1 MAISPDSAVK
11 RQDGSLHLAPSDAA
25 VGTPLSNVPSDVAFT
40 GANVGTPLQATPTAH
55 VGTPLNANPT
65 GGVGT
70 PLAVTATGGPAP
82 SQAWNQTKYEIEHQ
96 AYLDEVT
103 PRNLMIACTALLG
116 VLILISHPRFLARLF
131 SSVHRR
137 KAARAEAASR
147 PAYAFDMETAKVLAT
162 HQQLQAAATRER
174 VVAGGDLDR
183 GWILK
188 KGSAGRRAHV
198 GGADAVFANDDNDPF
213 ASASHDP
220 NAPMNVLLSPPPHIV
235 PLASRLPFARWL
247 EAAPFSRLPSFAAT
261 RANVMTIT
269 VIVIYIFFCV
279 FALAYQSRVLPPKK
293 GHGYGNDFQRSGLVA
308 MSQIPVA
315 IALGVRG
322 NIIGLTVGKGYD
334 RLRIFHKVVG
344 RIVFIGSLLH
354 TVLYMHKFY
363 KLGKLASMSAQPIM
377 IYGYVAFAG
386 ACLLVVSSLPVFR
399 RAMYSTF
406 QQCHFLGVLAM
417 LVGLGLHVPIA
428 KPWMIASAAI
438 YAFSMVM
445 SAFKT
450 RFARAE
456 LVAVGGC
463 TTTLI
468 TIPEL
473 TTGWRA
479 GQHVRLRVFG
489 IGVSKIFEAHPFTI
503 ASAPDSGGLVLMA
516 KAVGDWTE
524 ALYELAASGEGA
536 QRDTSDPELGVW
548 KRRAMVMVEGPYGGL
563 GHTLPTSF
571 SSLILMA
578 GGSGITHSLA
588 LAQDI
593 IQRSPSGV
601 VAARTVDLVWVVRVE
616 QTARAILP
624 SITALVSQARAWERK
639 ALAARK
645 RRKDV
650 AMPTALRVHIFV
662 TRVPHSS
669 PLTLVPGGHDRY
681 SREKAPKLHPS
692 SHGHGRSD
700 SADSTSDN
708 GETVDAHA
716 WRSNDGHGSSDGGHG
731 NDIELEKYADWSDEG
746 HGHVNVVYTQAQ
758 TAERGQVGTDVPID
772 NMTAWPAGG
781 AASRPAP
788 APATAAEK
796 ERADWLVRNASIGKV
811 AMLRARR
818 TDPNE
823 PMSSLTAYRGRP
835 EVSSILCSVIDESIS
850 RHGRVMTE
858 PSGVFVSACGPE
870 HLVNDSRDAVRGVAP
885 WKRTAVG
892 GVDFE
897 SEFFG
902 F

>member
-1 MAISPDSAVK
+1 M
-11 RQDGSLHLAPSDAA
+11 
-25 VGTPLSNVPSDVAFT
+25 
-40 GANVGTPLQATPTAH
+40 
-55 VGTPLNANPT
+55 
-65 GGVGT
+65 
-70 PLAVTATGGPAP
+70 
-82 SQAWNQTKYEIEHQ
+82 
-96 AYLDEVT
+96 
-103 PRNLMIACTALLG
+103 
-116 VLILISHPRFLARLF
+116 
-131 SSVHRR
+131 HRK

-162 HQQLQAAATRER
+162 HQQLQLQETRER

-198 GGADAVFANDDNDPF
+198 GGADAAFASENDLDPF

-220 NAPMNVLLSPPPHIV
+220 NSPMNVMLSPPPHI
-235 PLASRLPFARWL
+235 AAMEGRLPFARFL
-247 EAAPFSRLPSFAAT
+247 EAAPFSRFPSFAAT
-261 RANVMTIT
+261 RANIATMAI
-269 VIVIYIFFCV
+269 IVIYLLFCV

-293 GHGYGNDFQRSGLVA
+293 GHGYGSDFQRSGLVA
-308 MSQIPVA
+308 MSQIPIA

-322 NIIGLTVGKGYD
+322 NIIGLTIGKGYD

-344 RIVFIGSLLH
+344 RVVFLGSLLH

-363 KLGKLASMSAQPIM
+363 KLGKLATISKQPIM
-377 IYGYVAFAG
+377 IHGYIAFG
-386 ACLLVVSSLPVFR
+386 GTCLLVVSSLPVFR
-399 RAMYSTF
+399 RVMYGTF
-406 QQCHFLGVLAM
+406 QNCHFIGVVAL
-417 LVGLGLHVPIA
+417 LVGLGLHVPVA

-445 SAFKT
+445 SACKT

-456 LVAVGGC
+456 LVALGGC

-489 IGVSKIFEAHPFTI
+489 IGMSRVFEAHPFTI

-524 ALYELAASGEGA
+524 KLYELAASGEGA
-536 QRDTSDPELGVW
+536 QRDTSEAEMGVW
-548 KRRAMVMVEGPYGGL
+548 KRRATVMIEGPYGGL

-578 GGSGITHSLA
+578 GGSGISHSLA

-669 PLTLVPGGHDRY
+669 PLTLVPGGYERAT
-681 SREKAPKLHPS
+681 REKEPKLLPS
-692 SHGHGRSD
+692 SHGHSD
-700 SADSTSDN
+700 SGHSSDN
-708 GETVDAHA
+708 GHTVDAHA
-716 WRSNDGHGSSDGGHG
+716 WRSNDGHSSSDGGHG
-731 NDIELEKYADWSDEG
+731 NDIELERYEDWSDEG
-746 HGHVNVVYTQAQ
+746 HGHVNVVYTEAQ
-758 TAERGQVGTDVPID
+758 TAQRGQVGNPSSTAADH
-772 NMTAWPAGG
+772 MTAWPAGG

-788 APATAAEK
+788 APVTAAEK
-796 ERADWLVRNASIGKV
+796 ERADWLVRNASIAKV
-811 AMLRARR
+811 AMLRSRR
-818 TDPNE
+818 TDPNQA
-823 PMSSLTAYRGRP
+823 MSSLTAYRGRP
-835 EVSSILCSVIDESIS
+835 EVASILGSVIDESIS

-870 HLVNDSRDAVRGVAP
+870 HLVNDSRDAVRSVAP

-897 SEFFG
+897 AEFFG

>member
-1 MAISPDSAVK
+1 
-11 RQDGSLHLAPSDAA
+11 
-25 VGTPLSNVPSDVAFT
+25 
-40 GANVGTPLQATPTAH
+40 
-55 VGTPLNANPT
+55 
-65 GGVGT
+65 
-70 PLAVTATGGPAP
+70 
-82 SQAWNQTKYEIEHQ
+82 
-96 AYLDEVT
+96 
-103 PRNLMIACTALLG
+103 
-116 VLILISHPRFLARLF
+116 
-131 SSVHRR
+131 
-137 KAARAEAASR
+137 
-147 PAYAFDMETAKVLAT
+147 METAKVLAT
-162 HQQLQAAATRER
+162 HQQLQLQETRER

-183 GWILK
+183 GWVLK
-188 KGSAGRRAHV
+188 KGAAGRRSNV
-198 GGADAVFANDDNDPF
+198 GGADAAFASENDLDPF

-220 NAPMNVLLSPPPHIV
+220 NSPMNVMLSPPPHIAA
-235 PLASRLPFARWL
+235 LEGRLPFARFL
-247 EAAPFSRLPSFAAT
+247 EAAPFSRFPSFMAT
-261 RANVMTIT
+261 RANVLTIII
-269 VIVIYIFFCV
+269 IVIYIFFCV

-293 GHGYGNDFQRSGLVA
+293 GHGYGSDFQRSGLVA

-322 NIIGLTVGKGYD
+322 NIIGLALGKGYD

-344 RIVFIGSLLH
+344 RIVFLGSLLH

-363 KLGKLASMSAQPIM
+363 KLGKLASLSAKPTM

-399 RAMYSTF
+399 RVMYGTF
-406 QQCHFLGVLAM
+406 QNCHFIGVLAM
-417 LVGLGLHVPIA
+417 LVGMGLHVPVA

-438 YAFSMVM
+438 YVFSMIM
-445 SAFKT
+445 SACKT

-456 LVAVGGC
+456 LVALGGC

-468 TIPEL
+468 TIPGI

-489 IGVSKIFEAHPFTI
+489 IGVSNVFEAHPFTI

-524 ALYELAASGEGA
+524 KLYELAASGEGA

-669 PLTLVPGGHDRY
+669 PLTLVPGQRGGTYDRAV
-681 SREKAPKLHPS
+681 REKDSKLMPS

-700 SADSTSDN
+700 SEDSSDH
-708 GETVDAHA
+708 GHTVDAHA
-716 WRSNDGHGSSDGGHG
+716 WRSNDGHGSSDG
-731 NDIELEKYADWSDEG
+731 
-746 HGHVNVVYTQAQ
+746 HGHHDAKTPMDSGAS
-758 TAERGQVGTDVPID
+758 TPVPV
-772 NMTAWPAGG
+772 PV
-781 AASRPAP
+781 
-788 APATAAEK
+788 TAAEK
-796 ERADWLVRNASIGKV
+796 ERADWLVRNASIAKV

-818 TDPNE
+818 TDPNQ

-835 EVSSILCSVIDESIS
+835 EVASILGSVMDESIS

-897 SEFFG
+897 AEFFG